1 MTTDITATIE
11 TMIHEDIEAMNAIVA
26 RAKKYMN
33 TFTDEE
39 LKAIVRVFCDYRL
52 GRYVH
57 GNRDNRVHTLLE
69 LAPDLHWEDLSLIC
83 QARELKLHEHLLCSE
98 ALRFACIDYRELMP
112 DAPQIELGNVW
123 EM

>member
-1 MTTDITATIE
+1 MDRTTEIFRD
-11 TMIHEDIEAMNAIVA
+11 DVEAMNRASE

-39 LKAIVRVFCDYRL
+39 LKAIVKVHCDYRL

-69 LAPDLHWEDLSLIC
+69 LAPDLHWEDLMLIC
-83 QARELKLHEHLLCSE
+83 QARNVRYSTHLGCDEVLM
-98 ALRFACIDYRELMP
+98 FACVDYRQLNVAGVPE
-112 DAPQIELGNVW
+112 IELDSVW